1 MKNLQSMWISN
12 GPVESEDAAHLAVV
26 NPANEELIACVPQGC
41 AADADRAVEAA
52 RRAFAGWSALSPV
65 DRRLALRVAA
75 NNMQVH
81 ADTIARTLTL
91 ENGKPIGQAMTEV
104 GICVDMAL
112 AFGELAVHLRGGT
125 QGSRLGD
132 LVFQCQEPRG
142 VVACIVPWNWPLVA
156 GLEGVLPAL
165 AVGNVVVM
173 KPSEKTPLSTRFMVE
188 QCFGHFPP
196 GVLNVLLG
204 SGPGSGEPLVRHPDV
219 DAVVFI
225 GSEATGRRIG
235 RICGEALK
243 KCILELGGKDPMI
256 IDETADLQRAA
267 RLAAESAYGNA
278 GQNCTATERVYVA
291 RTIFDEFVAVLCE
304 QARGLKVGD
313 GMLADTQMGP
323 IVDTLQL
330 AKLERQI
337 ADARERGAEVVWGGR
352 RLLRKGYFLEPAV
365 LTDISADMLMMREET
380 FGPLAPVI
388 PFDDFDE
395 AISLANASTY
405 GLSAIVCT
413 ASAVRAM
420 KALQTLDAGMIK
432 INTLR
437 GKAPGATSEPR
448 KASGLGHGYGI
459 EVMQELTR
467 QKSVHWRAE
476 L

>member
-1 MKNLQSMWISN
+1 MWIGNS
-12 GPVESEDAAHLAVV
+12 PVESEDAAHLAVV
-26 NPANEELIACVPQGC
+26 NPANEEPIASAPQGC
-41 AADADRAVEAA
+41 AADAARAVEAA

-65 DRRLALRVAA
+65 DRRHALRVAA
-75 NNMQVH
+75 DHLQLH
-81 ADTIARTLTL
+81 AHSIARELTS
-91 ENGKPIGQAMTEV
+91 ENGKPLSQAMTEV
-104 GICVDMAL
+104 EICIGMSH
-112 AFGELAVHLRGGT
+112 AFGELAVHLRGAT

-132 LVFQCQEPRG
+132 LIFQCREPRG

-173 KPSEKTPLSTRFMVE
+173 KPSEKTPLSTRLMVE
-188 QCFGHFPP
+188 KCFGHLPP

-204 SGPGSGEPLVRHPDV
+204 TGPGSGEPLVRHPDV

-235 RICGEALK
+235 RICGETLK

-256 IDETADLQRAA
+256 VDETVNVRRAA
-267 RLAAESAYGNA
+267 RLAAESAFGNA

-291 RTIFDEFVAVLCE
+291 RMIFDEFIEALCE
-304 QARGLKVGD
+304 EARGLKIGD
-313 GMLADTQMGP
+313 GMLPDTQMGP

-330 AKLERQI
+330 AKIERQI
-337 ADARERGAEVVWGGR
+337 ADARERGAALAYGGS
-352 RLLRKGYFLEPAV
+352 RLIRKGYFLEPTV
-365 LTDISADMLMMREET
+365 ITDISADMLMMREET

-413 ASAVRAM
+413 GSAVRAI
-420 KALQTLDAGMIK
+420 KALQALDAGMIK

-467 QKSVHWRAE
+467 QKSIHWRAE